1 MVYKQR
7 KLNPFMLKALIQPG
21 NTRLFSGLFAFLAH
35 FCQPFTL
42 NRPSWP
48 SQPSSRHVR
57 DFFFILS
64 PRHAILFLGLSL
76 ALISHDQLHQEV
88 PTLPSVR
95 QKVPFLPSLRQK
107 GPSLPSGLNTRIAIS
122 EN

>member
-57 DFFFILS
+57 DFFLNIVTS
-64 PRHAILFLGLSL
+64 PCNFVFRP
-76 ALISHDQLHQEV
+76 LI
-88 PTLPSVR
+88 
-95 QKVPFLPSLRQK
+95 
-107 GPSLPSGLNTRIAIS
+107 GPDIT
-122 EN
+122 